1 MEQGAGEAL
10 QSNPPGPL
18 KEQPKQKIIYR
29 DCYFCCLSEQKYDYD
44 YTVSSVSWDWKMDL
58 GGKVWLIP
66 YASTLNAKRCQRRL
80 CPPKLYWAIF
90 L

>member
-44 YTVSSVSWDWKMDL
+44 YTVSSVSWD
-58 GGKVWLIP
+58 
-66 YASTLNAKRCQRRL
+66 
-80 CPPKLYWAIF
+80 
-90 L
+90 